1 MILKNLSKKLAI
13 LILSLISA
21 MPAVATS
28 GNSDPSTRSF
38 PVPWLVSKDGQRV
51 TAKVQSDLF
60 SGQCV
65 EYKEDKYTEEKWVSF
80 LITNLL
86 FGPYIHTTT
95 CVEFC
100 SIPPTSYSGFV
111 ILQGNIN
118 AYMSEDGKT
127 LTIVCPSIACTVK
140 NIYAFQHAIAACL
153 LEPAPAEKPQSPI
166 QSERL

>member
-38 PVPWLVSKDGQRV
+38 TVPWLVSKDGQRV

-65 EYKEDKYTEEKWVSF
+65 EYKKNKYTEENWFSF
-80 LITNLL
+80 LIMNLL

-100 SIPPTSYSGFV
+100 STPPTSYSRRTM
-111 ILQGNIN
+111 QGNIQ
-118 AYMSEDGKT
+118 AYKSEDGKT

-140 NIYAFQHAIAACL
+140 NICAFQHEIAACL
-153 LEPAPAEKPQSPI
+153 LEPVPAEKPQSPI
-166 QSERL
+166 QSEIL